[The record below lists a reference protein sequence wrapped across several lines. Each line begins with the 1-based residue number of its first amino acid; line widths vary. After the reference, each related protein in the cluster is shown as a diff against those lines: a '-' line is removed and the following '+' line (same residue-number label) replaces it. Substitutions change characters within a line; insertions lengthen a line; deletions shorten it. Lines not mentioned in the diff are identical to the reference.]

1 MITRCPS
8 CFREY
13 DTDYGIC
20 PHCGFSVE
28 GQQTEN
34 YCLLMGTEIADRYII
49 GGMLGLGGFGITY
62 RAWDKKLET
71 IVAIKEYFPSGMV
84 NRLPGST
91 EVMLVASKRR
101 GEVQYGKERF
111 LDEAR
116 NLARFNTHPNIVN
129 VSDYFEANHT
139 AYIVMEFLDG
149 STLGKTVRDRGKP
162 LPPEQCCG
170 IARDICEALHALHA
184 SNILHRDVSPD
195 NIFLCKNG
203 SVKLIDFGAAR
214 FAETTDSKLTIV
226 VKPGFAPPE
235 QYERV
240 NRQGPWTDIYALGAT
255 LYYALTGHRPL
266 ESTNRKIQDE
276 LLEPSAVNPNV
287 PENVST
293 VVMRAMAIDIP
304 YRYQSIDEFKQALL
318 SEKKPVSIGKVKK
331 RRKTRRIVSIGAAVA
346 IVAALFASADL
357 IWQSRQVPHADL
369 ELWYIVSGDPGLD
382 TGKKAVLEAVAER
395 FETEY
400 DTITLSLKGIDAA
413 QYQEALEQ
421 AEDDERPDIYE
432 STDIVLTDA
441 VDLRDDLD
449 RVRAAGGFMDADLRD
464 ELQYPTG
471 LIVPVI
477 YVNTSLVPDGIED
490 FQTFDGIESSCADAG
505 GSLSAAEDAAG
516 LYECLYGGEAAAKA
530 SPAAREE
537 FIQGKSAVLLS
548 SSLDYQMIQD
558 ELPGRY
564 SIHFPDSG
572 RAVYCYDSL
581 WSVSSA
587 DYKTERAAL
596 LALEY
601 LTSDAAQDYLH
612 IRNQTG
618 TVPITKEMLSEYE
631 AVYPEMAA
639 LSDFLALPFAE

>member
-1 MITRCPS
+1 MITQCPS
-8 CFREY
+8 CFRGY
-13 DTDYGIC
+13 DADYGIC

-71 IVAIKEYFPSGMV
+71 VVAIKEYFPSGMV

-149 STLGKTVRDRGKP
+149 STLGKTVRDRGRP
-162 LPPEQCCG
+162 LPPKQCCD
-170 IARDICEALHALHA
+170 IACDICEALRTLHA
-184 SNILHRDVSPD
+184 SSILHRDVSPD

-214 FAETTDSKLTIV
+214 FAETKDSKLTIV

-266 ESTNRKIQDE
+266 ESTNRKIRDE
-276 LLEPSAVNPNV
+276 LLEPSAVNPNI
-287 PENVST
+287 PENIST

-304 YRYQSIDEFKQALL
+304 YRYQSIDEFKRALL
-318 SEKKPVSIGKVKK
+318 VEKKPASVVKVKK
-331 RRKTRRIVSIGAAVA
+331 RRKTRRIVSIGAATA
-346 IVAALFASADL
+346 MVAALFVSAEL
-357 IWQSRQVPHADL
+357 MWQTRQIPNADL
-369 ELWYIVSGDPGLD
+369 ELWYIVSGDSGLD
-382 TGKKAVLEAVAER
+382 AGKKAALETVAEQ
-395 FETEY
+395 FEAEY
-400 DTITLSLKGIDAA
+400 KTITLSLKGIDPAH
-413 QYQEALEQ
+413 YQETLEQ
-421 AEDDERPDIYE
+421 AKGDERPDIYE
-432 STDIVLTDA
+432 STDFVLADA
-441 VDLRDDLD
+441 VDLQDGLD
-449 RVRAAGGFMDADLRD
+449 RVRAAGGFTDADLQGG
-464 ELQYPTG
+464 LQYPTG

-477 YVNTSLVPDGIED
+477 YVNTSQVTDGIED
-490 FQTFDGIESSCADAG
+490 FQTFDAIKSSCADAG
-505 GSLSAAEDAAG
+505 SSLMISQNVVEI
-516 LYECLYGGEAAAKA
+516 YMRLYGDEVAVNA
-530 SPAAREE
+530 SPAAQEN
-537 FIQGKSAVLLS
+537 FIQGKTAVLLG
-548 SSLDYQMIQD
+548 SSLDYQMVQD

-572 RAVYCYDSL
+572 HAAYCYDSV
-581 WSVSSA
+581 WSISSSDSKA
-587 DYKTERAAL
+587 ERAAL

-601 LTSDAAQDYLH
+601 LTSDTAQDYLH
-612 IRNQTG
+612 IRNQNG
-618 TVPITKEMLSEYE
+618 AVPITKEMLSEYE

-639 LSDFLALPFAE
+639 LSDFLTLPFAE